1 MLILD
6 TVAVFQ
12 RAGLKHH
19 DLVFRD
25 CSVPAHNIVDTFLR
39 RVEEIEPGKL
49 MAVHCL
55 AGLGRTGILY
65 L

>member
-1 MLILD
+1 
-6 TVAVFQ
+6 
-12 RAGLKHH
+12 
-19 DLVFRD
+19 
-25 CSVPAHNIVDTFLR
+25 VPAHNIVDTFLR